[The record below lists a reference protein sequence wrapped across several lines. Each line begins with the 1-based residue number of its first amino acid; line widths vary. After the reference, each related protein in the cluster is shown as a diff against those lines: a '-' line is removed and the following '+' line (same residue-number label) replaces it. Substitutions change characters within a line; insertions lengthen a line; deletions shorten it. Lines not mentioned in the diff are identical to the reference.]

1 MNKLQNTL
9 LLFATLMS
17 LSVTA
22 QSDVLRLV
30 GGSLEEGQSAQ
41 FPIYLQDVSGS
52 GIDTGDQNIGA
63 VSIKLT
69 VPAGLITAASFQKA
83 GVLESH
89 PIFLEFDQTDLSQNL
104 LLWYVAFGVEVP
116 FTLDPADPGDLI
128 GYLNLTAAVNPPSS
142 VLSFN
147 PNADETF
154 ITDWSGGLSNTLAN
168 GKLTGDFQLINLVDP
183 GGDPVPVI
191 NSFVANPAQI
201 SPGQTSELSWSVS
214 GADTITIDQGV
225 GNVSGSG
232 TQNVSPASTTTY
244 TLTANNSNGS
254 SSAQVTITVSD
265 PQAPVIN
272 SFTAVPSSIQAGS
285 SSTLSWDVSGADS
298 VSLSPGIGTVASSGS
313 REVNPDATTIYTL
326 SATNQA
332 GTVQREVTV
341 TVTQTGLPTINLF
354 SANPTVIQ
362 QGDSSVLEWNV
373 QDAEDISISSSLG
386 QSYQGLQQAGTVT
399 VSPTATSQ
407 YTLNAVNA
415 AGSVQQSVTVTVETP
430 QGAPTIVSFSY
441 YPEEPDIGEEYELS
455 WNVQAG
461 DAVTTLLLETHDASW
476 NLTSLAG
483 SRTFIADETRS
494 FTLTATNEFG
504 SDQHT
509 IEVRVRGV
517 FEIVAFV
524 VQPETVFKGQ
534 EATIS
539 WLVTEADSVL
549 IKPDV
554 GVVDASGQ
562 ATVTVNETTTY
573 ELIAKREEE
582 VKKATAEVQ
591 LYQLEEGEF
600 TYFPLIR
607 DSSTWKTDVGLVIL
621 SPVQIRFDAYRF
633 DQEGALVEAFTNQK
647 LAPYESRSYAFNEM
661 KEPESW
667 LKVWNKMDNVGSV
680 GLFGWANIQTRQGDQ
695 LAAYPALRVTADSL
709 LVPHLAKDTN
719 FYTVGAAVSGI
730 NGGQTSFRS
739 SSESYFIGN
748 LAENQAATWDFRELM
763 AGDLEQSNGWGT
775 ISGESAME
783 QRLAGLEFFG
793 RTPQTGLSQI
803 VGVTLDDQTAEELV
817 FAHIAKDVNQF
828 WTGCVVINPQEEDVT
843 LDILVFNDEGEMLE
857 GGPASEV
864 LAAGAKKTVLVDRYH
879 NGLAEGTS
887 WAIFKASQPVFG
899 YMLFGSYSPDDRFSG
914 FQSVKAP
921 SQTLCFPDTAM
932 STEEGGWTGLALV
945 NNNSSENQV
954 RLVLLNEK
962 GEEKGEVILT
972 LAPMKKFIGLV
983 KTVFQGQTLEK
994 GDKVMA
1000 FAASPI
1006 AGFELYGKNKE
1017 TLGGILAF
1025 PWNF

>member
-1 MNKLQNTL
+1 M
-9 LLFATLMS
+9 
-17 LSVTA
+17 A

-104 LLWYVAFGVEVP
+104 LLWYIAFGVEVP
-116 FTLDPADPGDLI
+116 FTLDPADPGELI

-183 GGDPVPVI
+183 GGNPVPVI

-244 TLTANNSNGS
+244 TLTAINSNGS

-272 SFTAVPSSIQAGS
+272 SFTAVPSRIQKGD

-298 VSLSPGIGTVASSGS
+298 VSLSPGVGTVASSGF

-332 GTVQREVTV
+332 GTVHSEVTV
-341 TVTQTGLPTINLF
+341 TVTQGNLPSIDLF
-354 SANPTVIQ
+354 SANPASIQ
-362 QGDSSVLEWNV
+362 KGESSVLQWNV
-373 QDAEDISISSSLG
+373 QGADDISIVSSLG
-386 QSYQGLQQAGTVT
+386 SSFQSLAQTGSVT
-399 VSPTATSQ
+399 VSPNATDQFTLTAANT
-407 YTLNAVNA
+407 
-415 AGSVQQSVTVTVETP
+415 AGSVQQSVTITVEVP
-430 QGAPTIVSFSY
+430 QGVPSIVSFASN
-441 YPEEPDIGEEYELS
+441 PEEPESGTVYELS
-455 WNVQAG
+455 WHVEEG
-461 DAVTTLLLETHDASW
+461 DAETALTLETHDGSW
-476 NLTSLAG
+476 NLTELIG
-483 SRTFIADETRS
+483 SRTFLADESRS
-494 FTLTATNEFG
+494 YTLTATNEFG
-504 SDQHT
+504 SDQKT
-509 IEVRVRGV
+509 IHVLVQGLFDIV
-517 FEIVAFV
+517 TFDVKPEIL
-524 VQPETVFKGQ
+524 FKGQ
-534 EATIS
+534 QATIT
-539 WLVTEADSVL
+539 WLVTNADNVL
-549 IKPDV
+549 INPGIGSV
-554 GVVDASGQ
+554 EASGQ
-562 ATVTVNETTTY
+562 TTVTVNETTVY
-573 ELIAKREEE
+573 ELVANREGE
-582 VKKATAEVQ
+582 VKKAVAEVQ
-591 LYQLEEGEF
+591 VYDFEEGEF
-600 TYFPLIR
+600 TYFPLIKD
-607 DSSTWKTDVGLVIL
+607 DSEWETEVGLVNL
-621 SPVQIRFDAYRF
+621 SPVQVKFTVYRF
-633 DQEGALVEAFTNQK
+633 DQEGTLAEYFTNQK
-647 LAPYESRSYAFNEM
+647 LAPFESKTYTFNNM

-667 LKVWNKMDNVGSV
+667 LQVWNKMDNIGSV
-680 GLFGWANIQTRQGDQ
+680 GLFGWANVKTKRGNQ
-695 LAAYPALRVTADSL
+695 LAAYSAPRVTVDSL

-719 FYTVGAAVSGI
+719 FYTVGAVVSGI
-730 NGGQTSFRS
+730 NGGQAAFHS
-739 SSESYFIGN
+739 SGISYPVGN
-748 LAENQAATWDFRELM
+748 LAEKQAATWDFRELM

-775 ISGESAME
+775 VSGESAME
-783 QRLAGLEFFG
+783 QRITGLEFFG

-954 RLVLLNEK
+954 RLVLMNEK